1 MDGET
6 NATDAMAPMATD
18 DSTTRTGQARDAADD
33 LWWKDAV
40 VYQIYVRSF
49 ADSDGDGIGDL
60 PGITARLDAVADLGV
75 DAIWLTPFYV
85 SPQND
90 GGYDVADY
98 RDVDPLFGSLADAE
112 RLISRAHELGLKVFV
127 DIVPNHTSI
136 NHRWFVEA
144 AATPPGSTAWGRYH
158 CVPGTGP
165 DRSEPPNDWVSVF
178 GGPAWSPIV
187 DVSGDATGYW
197 YLHLFDDSQPDL
209 NWSHPD
215 VADEMASTLR
225 FWFDRGVDGFRIDVA
240 HGLEKAP
247 GYPSLASVGQ
257 TPEEG
262 AVRLF
267 EDVQPAP
274 CWDQP
279 GVHDIFRSWRA
290 IADAYAPARVFCGE
304 VWVTTPA
311 RQAAYVR
318 PDELHTVF
326 NFDFLKA
333 PWFADGIKA
342 IVDDSLSA
350 NGLVAAP
357 TTWVLSNH
365 DVTRHAS
372 RFSDNPDVALLR
384 ARALTTFML
393 GLPGPAY
400 LYQGE
405 ELGLPEVFDLPA
417 DARADPIFFRT
428 DGDQLGRDGCR
439 VPLPWS
445 ASSPS
450 YGFGPGANS
459 WLPQPPTWAAYA
471 RDVSAQGDA
480 DQTEPNTVLA
490 LYRRLIAVRKA
501 HPCLGL
507 GSYEPGSEPLDW
519 VELGRDVIAFDRAGE
534 RPVRVVLN
542 TGTSPVAVP
551 GDYELLVAS
560 GGTDRK
566 VTAEPSGVT
575 VPPDCAVWLEARP

>member
-1 MDGET
+1 MTSATGDRPT
-6 NATDAMAPMATD
+6 PATDAAEA
-18 DSTTRTGQARDAADD
+18 Q
-33 LWWKDAV
+33 WWRDAV

-60 PGITARLDAVADLGV
+60 PGITSRLDAIADLGV
-75 DAIWLTPFYV
+75 DAVWLTPFYV

-98 RDVDPLFGSLADAE
+98 RDVDPLFGTLADAE
-112 RLISRAHELGLKVFV
+112 RLIERAHELDLRVIV
-127 DIVPNHTSI
+127 DIVPNHTSVA
-136 NHRWFVEA
+136 HRWFVEA
-144 AATPPGSTAWGRYH
+144 AATPPGDPAWDRYH
-158 CVPGTGP
+158 VQPGTGP
-165 DRSEPPNDWVSVF
+165 DGGQPPNDWVSVF

-187 DVSGDATGYW
+187 SRDGTPTGYW

-215 VADEMASTLR
+215 VAAEMAATLR

-240 HGLEKAP
+240 HGLVKAD

-257 TPEEG
+257 VPEEG

-279 GVHDIFRSWRA
+279 EVHEIFRSWRQ
-290 IADAYAPARVFCGE
+290 IADDYPEPRVFCGE

-326 NFDFLKA
+326 NFDFLKV
-333 PWFADGIKA
+333 PWHAAGIRE
-342 IVDDSLSA
+342 IVDGSLYA
-350 NGLVAAP
+350 NGLVGAP

-372 RFSDNPDVALLR
+372 RFSDRPELALLR
-384 ARALTTFML
+384 ARAMTTFML

-405 ELGLPEVFDLPA
+405 ELGLPEVFNLPPES
-417 DARADPIFFRT
+417 RADPIFFRT
-428 DGDQLGRDGCR
+428 SGEQLGRDGCR
-439 VPLPWS
+439 VPLPWI
-445 ASSPS
+445 ADHPS
-450 YGFGPGANS
+450 YGFGPGAES
-459 WLPQPPTWAAYA
+459 WLPQPASWARFA
-471 RDVSAQGDA
+471 RDTSSREPGDRL
-480 DQTEPNTVLA
+480 DPESVPT
-490 LYRRLIAVRKA
+490 LYRRLLAVRRS
-501 HPCLGL
+501 HPALGM
-507 GSYEPGSEPLDW
+507 GNFEPAAGTLAW
-519 VELGRDVIAFDRAGE
+519 VEVGDADVLCFDRMG
-534 RPVRVVLN
+534 PPNVRVVLN
-542 TGTSPVAVP
+542 CGRREVTVP
-551 GDYELLVAS
+551 GDWRLIVAS
-560 GGTDRK
+560 GGRRRQVRAT
-566 VTAEPSGVT
+566 EEGLS
-575 VPPDCAVWLEARP
+575 VPPDCAVWLEAAPNGELPT